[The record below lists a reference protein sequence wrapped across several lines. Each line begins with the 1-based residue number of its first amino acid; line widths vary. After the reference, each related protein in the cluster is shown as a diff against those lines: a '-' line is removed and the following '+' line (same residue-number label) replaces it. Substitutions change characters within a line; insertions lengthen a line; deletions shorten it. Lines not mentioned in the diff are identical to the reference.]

1 MVIKQIMLW
10 ILLCYLLFLLILFVF
25 QRKLIYFPEKH
36 SIKEQ
41 QKLAEQYNLE
51 LWPSKDNYLGLMSKS
66 ANTASKGTIIVFHGN
81 AGSAINRI
89 YYLQAL
95 EKLDYR
101 VILAEYPGYGARKGS
116 PSEATLISNGVETL
130 KQALNDFGGPV
141 FLWGESL
148 GSGVVGGIIQT
159 RQMQVKGIVLVAP
172 FDSLANIAQHHYWFF
187 LAKWLIRD
195 KFNNIK
201 NLQNYPG
208 NTAILLADEDEIIP
222 NKYSLNLF
230 DSLHCRKRLWTF
242 KDAGH
247 NSMPLAPGLT
257 WWQEVIQFIA
267 GQSGNPL

>member
-1 MVIKQIMLW
+1 MVIKRMLL

-36 SIKEQ
+36 SIEEQ
-41 QKLAEQYNLE
+41 QKLAEQLNLK

-66 ANTASKGTIIVFHGN
+66 AKTAYKGTIVVFHGN

-101 VILAEYPGYGARKGS
+101 VVLAEYPGYGARDGS
-116 PSEATLISNGVETL
+116 PSETALISNGVETL
-130 KQALNDFGGPV
+130 KQALNDFGDPV

-148 GSGVVGGIIQT
+148 GSGVVGGIMQT
-159 RQMQVKGIVLVAP
+159 GQIQVKGIVLVAP
-172 FDSLANIAQHHYWFF
+172 FDSLANVAQHYYWFF

-195 KFNNIK
+195 EFNNIK
-201 NLQNYPG
+201 NLQNYQG
-208 NTAILLADEDEIIP
+208 SIAILLADEDEIIP

-230 DSLHCRKRLWTF
+230 DSLRYRKRLWTF

-257 WWQEVIQFIA
+257 WWQEVIKFVA
-267 GQSGNPL
+267 GQSENPL